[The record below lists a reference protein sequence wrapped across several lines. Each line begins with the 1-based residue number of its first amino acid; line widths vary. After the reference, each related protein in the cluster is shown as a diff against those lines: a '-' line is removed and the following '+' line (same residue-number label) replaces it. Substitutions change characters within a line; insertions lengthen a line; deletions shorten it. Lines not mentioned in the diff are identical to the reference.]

1 MHSASGQQFSLSM
14 NTEFGEIAAVISEVG
29 GALRSL
35 KINGH
40 EFCEPGNPESVS
52 PFCEGIVMAPWPNR
66 LDGGSWHYQGRKLE
80 VPITIHSQQNANHG
94 LLVNYPYKL
103 LNQTASKVTLSAAI
117 TPTFGYPFLVET
129 TVTYELVQ
137 NGLKVTHTALNH
149 SKEAAPYAVG
159 AHPYFRFSGV
169 DTGDVFLRSEAE
181 TILVLN
187 ERQIPV
193 GSMPTANSDFD
204 LRSGIR
210 VADQFI
216 DNDFTDLPRD
226 ASGLAHTYLTA
237 TDGRSIDIW
246 QDEAFKHVVIFTPDF
261 YFHDFGGP
269 KMHAVAV
276 EPQTA
281 AANALNTGDDLLWLE
296 TGRPFAATWGVSITL

>member
-1 MHSASGQQFSLSM
+1 MHSASGQQFSLSLQS
-14 NTEFGEIAAVISEVG
+14 EIGEIAAVISEVG

-35 KINGH
+35 KVNGH
-40 EFCEPGNPESVS
+40 EFCEPGNSESVS

-66 LDGGSWHYQGRKLE
+66 LDGGTWTYQGRTLE
-80 VPITIHSQQNANHG
+80 VPITIHSQNNANHG
-94 LLVNYPYKL
+94 LLVNYPYRL
-103 LNQTASKVTLSAAI
+103 LNQTPSKVTLSATI

-129 TVTYELVQ
+129 TVTYELVSS
-137 NGLKVTHTALNH
+137 GIKVTHTAINH
-149 SKEAAPYAVG
+149 SKDAAPYAVG
-159 AHPYFRFSGV
+159 GHPYFRFSGV
-169 DTGDVFLRSEAE
+169 DTGDVFLRSDAE
-181 TILVLN
+181 TILILD

-193 GSMPTANSDFD
+193 GTMPTANSDFD

-237 TDGRSIDIW
+237 PDGRSIDIW
-246 QDEAFKHVVIFTPDF
+246 QDQNLKHTVIFTPEF
-261 YFHDFGGP
+261 YFQNLGDP
-269 KMHAVAV
+269 RMYAIAV

-281 AANALNTGDDLLWLE
+281 AANAFNTGDDLLWLE
-296 TGRPFAATWGVSITL
+296 TGRPFAATWGVSFSL